1 MAVTAVSTQ
10 DRSVEGAGVGCG
22 AGDGDGDGAGA
33 GDWPGGHSDG
43 GQDGQIIVFGSLP
56 FLSPG
61 LLDLPFFDLRPFLSP
76 GLLDFPFFDLR
87 PFLSPGLLDFPFF
100 TLRPFLSPGLLNFPF
115 LALRPFLSPGLLY
128 FPFFGLLMPASRISR
143 EIVFPSVRLT
153 SSSSSVARTKTRSAR
168 RPRNAKQ
175 ILLMSLELRTWR
187 AEP

>member
-22 AGDGDGDGAGA
+22 AGAGDGDGAGA

-76 GLLDFPFFDLR
+76 GLLDFPF
-87 PFLSPGLLDFPFF
+87 
-100 TLRPFLSPGLLNFPF
+100 

-153 SSSSSVARTKTRSAR
+153 SSSSSVAWTKTRSAR

>member
-76 GLLDFPFFDLR
+76 GLLDFPFLA
-87 PFLSPGLLDFPFF
+87 
-100 TLRPFLSPGLLNFPF
+100 LRPFLSPGLLNFPF

-153 SSSSSVARTKTRSAR
+153 SSSSSVAWTKTRSAR

>member
-22 AGDGDGDGAGA
+22 AGDGDGAGA

-87 PFLSPGLLDFPFF
+87 PFLSPGLL
-100 TLRPFLSPGLLNFPF
+100 
-115 LALRPFLSPGLLY
+115 Y
-128 FPFFGLLMPASRISR
+128 FPFFGLLLPASLTSR
-143 EIVFPSVRLT
+143 EIV
-153 SSSSSVARTKTRSAR
+153 SSSARFKSCSSSNDVRRS
-168 RPRNAKQ
+168 
-175 ILLMSLELRTWR
+175 LVS
-187 AEP
+187 AERSVSSSP

>member
-76 GLLDFPFFDLR
+76 GLLDFPF
-87 PFLSPGLLDFPFF
+87 
-100 TLRPFLSPGLLNFPF
+100 

-153 SSSSSVARTKTRSAR
+153 SSSSSMAWTKTRSAR

>member
-22 AGDGDGDGAGA
+22 AGEGDGDGA

-76 GLLDFPFFDLR
+76 GLLVFPFF
-87 PFLSPGLLDFPFF
+87 
-100 TLRPFLSPGLLNFPF
+100 
-115 LALRPFLSPGLLY
+115 ALRPFLSSGLLY
-128 FPFFGLLMPASRISR
+128 FPFFGLLLPASLTSR
-143 EIVFPSVRLT
+143 EIISSYARFKFC
-153 SSSSSVARTKTRSAR
+153 SSSNDVRRS
-168 RPRNAKQ
+168 
-175 ILLMSLELRTWR
+175 LVS
-187 AEP
+187 AE

>member
-87 PFLSPGLLDFPFF
+87 PFLSPGLL
-100 TLRPFLSPGLLNFPF
+100 
-115 LALRPFLSPGLLY
+115 Y
-128 FPFFGLLMPASRISR
+128 FPFFGLLLPASLTSR
-143 EIVFPSVRLT
+143 EIV
-153 SSSSSVARTKTRSAR
+153 SSSARFMSCSASNDVRRSLVSAERSVSSS
-168 RPRNAKQ
+168 P
-175 ILLMSLELRTWR
+175 
-187 AEP
+187 

>member
-22 AGDGDGDGAGA
+22 AGEGDGDGA

-76 GLLDFPFFDLR
+76 GLLVFPFF
-87 PFLSPGLLDFPFF
+87 
-100 TLRPFLSPGLLNFPF
+100 
-115 LALRPFLSPGLLY
+115 ALRPFLSSGLLY
-128 FPFFGLLMPASRISR
+128 FPFFGLLLPASRISR

-153 SSSSSVARTKTRSAR
+153 SSSSSVA
-168 RPRNAKQ
+168 
-175 ILLMSLELRTWR
+175 
-187 AEP
+187 

>member
-100 TLRPFLSPGLLNFPF
+100 TLRPFLSPGLL
-115 LALRPFLSPGLLY
+115 Y
-128 FPFFGLLMPASRISR
+128 FPFFGLLLPASLTSR
-143 EIVFPSVRLT
+143 EIV
-153 SSSSSVARTKTRSAR
+153 SSSARFKSCSASNDVRRSLVAAERSVSSS
-168 RPRNAKQ
+168 P
-175 ILLMSLELRTWR
+175 
-187 AEP
+187 

>member
-76 GLLDFPFFDLR
+76 GLFDFSFFDLR

-100 TLRPFLSPGLLNFPF
+100 TLRPFLSPGLL
-115 LALRPFLSPGLLY
+115 Y
-128 FPFFGLLMPASRISR
+128 FPFFGLLLPASLTSR
-143 EIVFPSVRLT
+143 EIV
-153 SSSSSVARTKTRSAR
+153 SSSARFKSCSSSNDVRRS
-168 RPRNAKQ
+168 
-175 ILLMSLELRTWR
+175 LVS
-187 AEP
+187 AERSVSSSP